1 MTAESIAQVERTVAL
16 GLSSVDGVPIG
27 AVDETLTAEELRSR
41 AGVELLR
48 QAAMRAGLLDQDDP
62 APTRGVITEAA
73 ANAIDALL
81 ERELVRP
88 VADDQVCRR
97 FHAANAN
104 RYAVGERVR
113 LRHVLFA
120 VTPGV
125 NVDALRSRAE
135 ACLLDLRA
143 RTHGEVDRFAPAA
156 AQLSNCPSAQDG
168 GQLGWLTAAECA
180 PEFASEVF
188 GHPEVGVL
196 PRLVRSR
203 FGFHV
208 VEVLERDAGTVPP
221 YEAVK
226 DAVRQTLDRQAF
238 ATALRQYVQLLAGQ
252 ARLEGVDL
260 AAADTPLVQ

>member
-1 MTAESIAQVERTVAL
+1 MTAESMALAERTAVT
-16 GLSSVDGVPIG
+16 GTPSVDGVPIG
-27 AVDETLTAEELRSR
+27 APDEALTAGELRSR
-41 AGVELLR
+41 ASVELLR
-48 QAAMRAGLLDQDDP
+48 QAAMRAGLLAQDDP
-62 APTRGVITEAA
+62 APTLGVVTESA

-88 VADDQVCRR
+88 VADDQTCRR
-97 FHAANAN
+97 FHAANAT
-104 RYAVGERVR
+104 RYAIGERAR

-143 RTHGEVDRFAPAA
+143 RIHGEVDRFAPAA

-188 GHPEVGVL
+188 GHPDVGVL

-208 VEVLERDAGTVPP
+208 VEVMERDAGAVPS
-221 YEAVK
+221 YESVK